1 MYTLPFSYSNSYLF
15 QLNFS
20 LVFHDEEVD
29 RKVYTVCYHQ
39 EIINIDKTKK
49 RDILEKGSILATHFY
64 IEQQK

>member
-49 RDILEKGSILATHFY
+49 KRYSGERLNSCHSLLH
-64 IEQQK
+64 